1 MILSFDL
8 EECQLPAIDDYFL
21 ALTVWY
27 VLGRSDL
34 HYSLL
39 QLMLCHSSQSLGYFV
54 PTANCYRWFGP
65 SQDGRFILELY
76 QPFLQS
82 LDLDIV
88 RSQFLQDLLRMP
100 NRLEYRV
107 FDMGSQ
113 NSSDWLWIDLRQ
125 IFEDTIL
132 KTVRHTKEVL
142 KELGADNIQIKAL
155 EEWLIQFKN
164 KPSVLAR
171 PEPPIAVSGG
181 HEIS

>member
-8 EECQLPAIDDYFL
+8 EDCQLPPIYNYFS

-27 VLGRSDL
+27 VPGRSDL
-34 HYSLL
+34 QYSLL

-107 FDMGSQ
+107 LDMGSQ
-113 NSSDWLWIDLRQ
+113 NSSDWLWIDLCQ
-125 IFEDTIL
+125 IFEVFLKMFDLENHRSDQVLNLSSQDLVVDVNYYFDVIL
-132 KTVRHTKEVL
+132 RIL
-142 KELGADNIQIKAL
+142 
-155 EEWLIQFKN
+155 
-164 KPSVLAR
+164 
-171 PEPPIAVSGG
+171 
-181 HEIS
+181 

>member
-8 EECQLPAIDDYFL
+8 EECQLPAVDDYFL

-27 VLGRSDL
+27 VPGRSDL

-39 QLMLCHSSQSLGYFV
+39 QLVLCHSSQSLGYFV

-65 SQDGRFILELY
+65 NDYRWSTLELD

-88 RSQFLQDLLRMP
+88 SSQFLLDLLRLP

-107 FDMGSQ
+107 LDMGSQ

-125 IFEDTIL
+125 IFKVFLKMFDLENHRSDQVLNLSSQDLVVDVKYYFDVIL
-132 KTVRHTKEVL
+132 RIL
-142 KELGADNIQIKAL
+142 
-155 EEWLIQFKN
+155 
-164 KPSVLAR
+164 
-171 PEPPIAVSGG
+171 
-181 HEIS
+181 

>member
-8 EECQLPAIDDYFL
+8 EECQLPPIYNYFS

-27 VLGRSDL
+27 VPGRSDL

-54 PTANCYRWFGP
+54 PTANYNRWFGP
-65 SQDGRFILELY
+65 NYHNRSTFELNK
-76 QPFLQS
+76 PFFQS
-82 LDLDIV
+82 LDLDVV

-107 FDMGSQ
+107 LDMGSQ

-125 IFEDTIL
+125 IFEVFLKMFDVENHRSDQVLNFSSQDLVVDVKYYFDVIL
-132 KTVRHTKEVL
+132 RIL
-142 KELGADNIQIKAL
+142 
-155 EEWLIQFKN
+155 
-164 KPSVLAR
+164 
-171 PEPPIAVSGG
+171 
-181 HEIS
+181 